1 VNDLLKQITKVV
13 LEQAM
18 QAAMTER
25 LGDEKH
31 GPAGRNSGNSRNG
44 ITGKTRKGDF
54 GEVDWETPRDRNGE
68 FEPCI
73 IKKRQSRWTGFDVSI
88 YARSM
93 STRNS
98 QTRLEETYQV
108 EVSPKLNRTHAQ
120 LVGHIHAF
128 QIAV

>member
-1 VNDLLKQITKVV
+1 MCKRSPAIIKPKDVNDLLKQITKVV

-31 GPAGRNSGNSRNG
+31 GPTGRNSGNSRNG
-44 ITGKTRKGDF
+44 VTGKTRKGDF
-54 GEVDWETPRDRNGE
+54 GEVDWETPRNRNGE

-73 IKKRQSRWTGFDVSI
+73 IKKRQRRRSGCDGSV

-93 STRNS
+93 STRAS
-98 QTRLEETYQV
+98 
-108 EVSPKLNRTHAQ
+108 
-120 LVGHIHAF
+120 
-128 QIAV
+128 